1 MRGDKTFAYDLV
13 MSLGAV
19 NSRVV
24 LLLRSIEAQ
33 PRWFSFV
40 EIHPH
45 LSLCMAQK
53 VEGGSVLALGKLAAL
68 EDWVGGKKTHPGV
81 RTCDYPSRGSP
92 NDPLGK
98 VIPPTPIFALTIL
111 CPLIRV
117 GYLIPFITISLE
129 GRKPCWIFPA
139 LVTGVGPAIQLVGG
153 GGSLS

>member
-13 MSLGAV
+13 ISGGAV

-68 EDWVGGKKTHPGV
+68 EDWVGGKKTH
-81 RTCDYPSRGSP
+81 RG
-92 NDPLGK
+92 L
-98 VIPPTPIFALTIL
+98 
-111 CPLIRV
+111 
-117 GYLIPFITISLE
+117 
-129 GRKPCWIFPA
+129 
-139 LVTGVGPAIQLVGG
+139 GPATTQVAVARMTHWGK
-153 GGSLS
+153 LSHRHPFSP